1 MVSFVGLP
9 LGPGLV
15 VLEVAPKLGL
25 PGCGLRLCRGL
36 PFGRRTEA
44 IWYQMVQVLI
54 SFRADPV
61 VRRWVSGGEG
71 GDGYDT

>member
-15 VLEVAPKLGL
+15 VLEVAPKLGF